1 MPKDTFDV
9 EDPLELNGVAFLTN
23 EDTSSEMAECFAE
36 EFMRMGY
43 NHKQVLA
50 LFRNPHYV
58 GPNLV
63 LQNKGEQF
71 VRDII
76 AETFAKWGR
85 RVCWSEFQ
93 PVQSV
98 LPPHPGPLPRGEG
111 EASTACPPIQRAS
124 NLPAA
129 VEPVFPLPEG
139 PEGEGQ
145 GEGERGVH
153 KSCDCGTLG
162 YANSASSQPNVQLDD
177 TLTDPMGNP
186 IPKLR

>member
-1 MPKDTFDV
+1 MPKDEFDF
-9 EDPLELNGVAFLTN
+9 EDPLELNGVAFLTA
-23 EDTSSEMAECFAE
+23 EDTSAEMAECIAE

-76 AETFAKWGR
+76 SETFAKWGR
-85 RVCWSEFQ
+85 PVAWSKSQ
-93 PVQSV
+93 PVQSA
-98 LPPHPGPLPRGEG
+98 LSPHPVPLFRGER
-111 EASTACPPIQRAS
+111 EASTACPPIQRAA
-124 NLPAA
+124 NLPTA
-129 VEPVFPLPEG
+129 VEPLFPLPEG

-145 GEGERGVH
+145 GEGERGVLQ
-153 KSCDCGTLG
+153 SGDCGCTSSP
-162 YANSASSQPNVQLDD
+162 SARQNAELDD